1 MQRAPS
7 RRRWGGVRREPSC
20 GRERRLQSYNRHNI
34 LNRDGQRQV
43 DLVVPVDGRP
53 IQEEA
58 QHLPSPL
65 VRQVVQPVA
74 SPARPLDDVLAQHRL
89 LRLRRLPGAVV
100 VQRLP
105 QSLKALWNLDRKKR
119 LDGEVIATPG
129 EILREDEERAFE
141 RDSATDDTRVRTAVA
156 WLEDAV
162 LLSREENL
170 VQVFPSS
177 MRVATLDEARA
188 KLVQARVTDD
198 RRRQLL
204 AIVGKLIE
212 ADADE
217 GISTD
222 ELMNTARLT
231 PEEVRGRSMTSKR
244 WASPV
249 TTLC

>member
-1 MQRAPS
+1 M
-7 RRRWGGVRREPSC
+7 
-20 GRERRLQSYNRHNI
+20 
-34 LNRDGQRQV
+34 
-43 DLVVPVDGRP
+43 
-53 IQEEA
+53 
-58 QHLPSPL
+58 
-65 VRQVVQPVA
+65 
-74 SPARPLDDVLAQHRL
+74 LAQHRL